1 MIFNFLLS
9 SRRPSTIN
17 HIPSTVFPST
27 INYQPSTV
35 LPSTIF
41 PAGLL
46 VIFLLLVNF
55 SFAQS
60 RKNDDRALDKLLQS
74 PALKSALVGV
84 FVYDDSSKKEI
95 AAFQEDKYFVPASNT
110 KLFSLYAGM
119 KYLGDSLVGIRYN
132 SNDTA
137 LFVFPSGD
145 PSLLHPDFTE
155 QPVVDF
161 LKNTR
166 KKIYFVDRAWQEE
179 ALGPGWGW
187 DDYND
192 DYAVER
198 SLLPVYGNFIRW
210 TQTKG
215 TSPDNPAFEAT
226 PQVYSSPEI
235 NWKVNFSLDSTIKTF
250 FVKRAKDTNVFEIRT
265 GNEPLKEQDVPFI
278 TNKLASALELLRDTL
293 GKPVYSIHQAPA
305 FSSPLSILYSRAA
318 DSVYIP
324 MMHRSDNFFAEQ
336 TLLMVSDQ
344 ELRVMNDEKIIDSL
358 LLRDLADLPQ
368 KPSWADG
375 SGLSRFNL
383 FSPRDFVELLT
394 KFKNEFGM
402 DRMKKIL
409 PTGGE
414 GTLKKYYLNDSGSIF
429 AKSGSLTGVFCLSGY
444 LYTRKNHLLEFSVLV
459 NNHYSSGST
468 VRREVEDY
476 IEYIRK
482 NY

>member
-265 GNEPLKEQDVPFI
+265 LKNRMF
-278 TNKLASALELLRDTL
+278 
-293 GKPVYSIHQAPA
+293 
-305 FSSPLSILYSRAA
+305 
-318 DSVYIP
+318 
-324 MMHRSDNFFAEQ
+324 
-336 TLLMVSDQ
+336 
-344 ELRVMNDEKIIDSL
+344 L
-358 LLRDLADLPQ
+358 LLQTNWPLP
-368 KPSWADG
+368 W
-375 SGLSRFNL
+375 
-383 FSPRDFVELLT
+383 
-394 KFKNEFGM
+394 
-402 DRMKKIL
+402 
-409 PTGGE
+409 
-414 GTLKKYYLNDSGSIF
+414 
-429 AKSGSLTGVFCLSGY
+429 
-444 LYTRKNHLLEFSVLV
+444 
-459 NNHYSSGST
+459 
-468 VRREVEDY
+468 
-476 IEYIRK
+476 

>member
-1 MIFNFLLS
+1 MLFTS
-9 SRRPSTIN
+9 SRISLNPSTVN
-17 HIPSTVFPST
+17 RQPSTVFPASL
-27 INYQPSTV
+27 I
-35 LPSTIF
+35 
-41 PAGLL
+41 LL
-46 VIFLLLVNF
+46 FLLLTNL
-55 SFAQS
+55 SYSQS
-60 RKNDDRALDKLLQS
+60 RKNDLHALDNLLHN
-74 PALKSALVGV
+74 PALNSAHVGV
-84 FVYDDSSKKEI
+84 FVYDDSLKKEI
-95 AAFQEDKYFVPASNT
+95 AAFQDDKYFVPASNT

-145 PSLLHPDFTE
+145 PSFLHPDYKE
-155 QPVVDF
+155 QPIFDF
-161 LKNTR
+161 LKNTS

-187 DDYND
+187 DDYNE

-215 TSPDNPAFEAT
+215 NTPSNPAFEPTA
-226 PQVYSSPEI
+226 QVYSSPEI
-235 NWKVNFSLDSTIKTF
+235 NWKVNFDPDSTIKTF
-250 FVKRAKDTNVFEIRT
+250 LVKRAMDSNVFEIRT
-265 GNEPLKEQDVPFI
+265 GNETLKEQDVPFI
-278 TNKLASALELLRDTL
+278 TNKLSAALELLKDTL
-293 GKPVYSIHQAPA
+293 GKTVYSTHQPPA
-305 FSSPLSILYSRAA
+305 FSSPVSIIYSRPA
-318 DSVYIP
+318 DSIFIP
-324 MMHRSDNFFAEQ
+324 MMYRSDNFFAEQ

-344 ELRVMNDEKIIDSL
+344 ELRVMNDERIIDSL
-358 LLRDLADLPQ
+358 LQHDLADLPQ

-383 FSPRDFVELLT
+383 FSPRDFVMLLG

-402 DRMKKIL
+402 ERMKKIL

-414 GTLKKYYLNDSGSIF
+414 GTLKKYYLNDSGYIF
-429 AKSGSLTGVFCLSGY
+429 AKTGSLTGVLSISGY
-444 LYTRKNHLLEFSVLV
+444 LYTTKDRLLEFSVLV
-459 NNHYSSGST
+459 NNHLGNTSAI
-468 VRREVEDY
+468 RQAVEEY